1 MIFPLEDVASDH
13 GVGDFVE
20 RESKGNIVTVGIK
33 LDHHN
38 RLTIERLF
46 RHPTSHNIQWHDVYS
61 LLEAIGVTRETT
73 HGSLEVKVG
82 DEFEYVAG
90 PLGRDLTDQHI
101 HDVRKILKMAGFTPE
116 AVAKS

>member
-1 MIFPLEDVASDH
+1 LIFPLEDVASDH
-13 GVGDFVE
+13 GVGDLV
-20 RESKGNIVTVGIK
+20 RGESKGNIVTVGIK

-61 LLEAIGVTRETT
+61 LLEAIGETRETT

-82 DEFEYVAG
+82 DELEYVAG

-101 HDVRKILKMAGFTPE
+101 HDVRKILKAAGLTPE
-116 AVAKS
+116 AVAKA